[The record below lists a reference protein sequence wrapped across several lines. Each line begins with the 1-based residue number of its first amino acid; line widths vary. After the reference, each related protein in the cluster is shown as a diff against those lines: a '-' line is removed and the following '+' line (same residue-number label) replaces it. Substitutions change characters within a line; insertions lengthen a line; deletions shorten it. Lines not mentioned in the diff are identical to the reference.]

1 MLKRMMAMFVLVSAV
16 GSALPRQ
23 AVASDSFS
31 GRITNFTATSVSVR
45 GPEVLTV
52 TLDSRTIFTKLITQ
66 KPWQEDTRLNARSL
80 SVGRLV
86 VVHVRDED
94 PAIARWV
101 QIATDMPS
109 TAAAAPSSA
118 SFAPIAAAPVAQ
130 VSKSSDLLT
139 AKEVRELIANAKT
152 PADHV
157 RLQKHYLASA
167 ARYDAEAAEH
177 TAEAAAYRKNPSF
190 MDSKHPGNPGT
201 ASHCDRF
208 AELSRAAAK
217 EARDLAAAHE
227 QMAAAK

>member
-1 MLKRMMAMFVLVSAV
+1 MMKRMLAMLVVVSAV
-16 GSALPRQ
+16 GIALPRQ

-31 GRITNFTATSVSVR
+31 GRITNYTATSVSVR

-52 TLDSRTIFTKLITQ
+52 AIDSRTIFTKLITQ
-66 KPWQEDTRLNARSL
+66 KPWQEDTRLNARAL

-94 PAIARWV
+94 PGVARWV

-109 TAAAAPSSA
+109 TAAAPSSA
-118 SFAPIAAAPVAQ
+118 SFAPIAATPVAQ
-130 VSKSSDLLT
+130 ALKSSDLLT

-152 PADHV
+152 PAEHLK
-157 RLQKHYLASA
+157 LQKHYLALA
-167 ARYDAEAAEH
+167 AKYEVEANDH
-177 TAEAAAYRKNPSF
+177 VTEAQAYRKNPSF
-190 MDSKHPGNPGT
+190 LDSKHPLAPGT

-227 QMAAAK
+227 QMAATK